1 MLRFFI
7 GAMLVA
13 LIAILIGWRW
23 YGQER
28 AIQDSQAAQISDLG
42 AQVGKLAS
50 DNARLNAELSKV
62 QEEETRLTKDNDALR
77 ESIEKAKLTSK
88 VPPPK
93 SGGTSLPY
101 PPK

>member
-1 MLRFFI
+1 MPRFFLGGLI
-7 GAMLVA
+7 VA

-28 AIQDSQAAQISDLG
+28 AIEDRQAGQISDLG
-42 AQVGKLAS
+42 AQVGKLTS

-62 QEEETRLTKDNDALR
+62 QEEETRLTRDNGALR
-77 ESIEKAKLTSK
+77 ETIEKSRLTGK
-88 VPPPK
+88 VPPK
-93 SGGTSLPY
+93 DAESALPY

>member
-1 MLRFFI
+1 MLRFFL
-7 GAMLVA
+7 GALLVT

-42 AQVGKLAS
+42 AQVGKLTS

-62 QEEETRLTKDNDALR
+62 QEEETRLTRDNDALR
-77 ESIEKAKLTSK
+77 ETIEKAKLTGK
-88 VPPPK
+88 APPK
-93 SGGTSLPY
+93 DEGTLLPF

>member
-1 MLRFFI
+1 MIRFLL
-7 GAMLVA
+7 GALLAA

-42 AQVGKLAS
+42 AQLGKLTS

-62 QEEETRLTKDNDALR
+62 QDEETRLTRDNDALR
-77 ESIEKAKLTSK
+77 ETIEKARLTGK
-88 VPPPK
+88 VPPK
-93 SGGTSLPY
+93 AEANSLPY

>member
-1 MLRFFI
+1 MLRFLL
-7 GAMLVA
+7 GGLLVA

-28 AIQDSQAAQISDLG
+28 AIQDSQAGQISDLG
-42 AQVGKLAS
+42 AQLGKLTS

-62 QEEETRLTKDNDALR
+62 QEEETRLTRDNDALR
-77 ESIEKAKLTSK
+77 ETIEKAKLTGK
-88 VPPPK
+88 VPPK
-93 SGGTSLPY
+93 EEGNLLPF